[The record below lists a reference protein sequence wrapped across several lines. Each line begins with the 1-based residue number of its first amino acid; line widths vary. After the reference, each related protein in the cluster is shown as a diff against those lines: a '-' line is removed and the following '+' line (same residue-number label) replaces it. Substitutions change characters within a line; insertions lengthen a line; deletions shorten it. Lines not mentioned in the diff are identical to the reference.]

1 MYNSD
6 NSITP
11 YLCNINTWYNPIIE
25 ISLLPLYTIVGTSI
39 YVLVKATS
47 IETIA
52 ASILLV
58 GGSYIY
64 SQAIQHI
71 YQQ

>member
-6 NSITP
+6 NSIIP
-11 YLCNINTWYNPIIE
+11 DLRNLNNWYNPIIE
-25 ISLLPLYTIVGTSI
+25 ISLLPLYTMIGTSI

-47 IETIA
+47 IEIIA

-64 SQAIQHI
+64 SQAIKHI

>member
-11 YLCNINTWYNPIIE
+11 NFRTWYNPIIE
-25 ISLLPLYTIVGTSI
+25 ISLLPLYTMIGTSI
-39 YVLVKATS
+39 YVLVKTTS
-47 IETIA
+47 IKTIA

-58 GGSYIY
+58 GGSYVY

>member
-11 YLCNINTWYNPIIE
+11 YLCNLNIWYNPIIE

-58 GGSYIY
+58 GGSYVY

>member
-1 MYNSD
+1 MYNSR
-6 NSITP
+6 
-11 YLCNINTWYNPIIE
+11 TWYNPIIE

-58 GGSYIY
+58 GGSYVY